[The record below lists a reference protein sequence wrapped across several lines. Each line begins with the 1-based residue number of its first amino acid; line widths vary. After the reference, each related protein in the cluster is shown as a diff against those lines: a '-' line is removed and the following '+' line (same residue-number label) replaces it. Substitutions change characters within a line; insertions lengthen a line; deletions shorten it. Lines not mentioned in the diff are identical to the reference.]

1 MSHFILSVQGPNRS
15 GIVAELSGLLHRY
28 RVNIMDSSMTTLRSE
43 FVVMMLLELPA
54 ELSPARL
61 EAEFP
66 QLQGLRLHLQPI
78 SAETAQRPE
87 DRLTPTHAISVVGPD
102 QTGIVYRVSAVLAA
116 HGLNICDVDTQ
127 LLQRGDQ
134 TVYAMVI
141 ELHAPQVEQTSL
153 SQELQVVAQELGID
167 LHLHALA
174 YAEI

>member
-15 GIVAELSGLLHRY
+15 GIVAELTGLLHRY
-28 RVNIMDSSMTTLRSE
+28 HVNIMDSSMTTLRSE

-54 ELSPARL
+54 ELSATTL
-61 EAEFP
+61 ETEFP
-66 QLQGLRLHLQPI
+66 QLRDLRLHLQPI
-78 SAETAQRPE
+78 SAEAAQRPE
-87 DRLTPTHAISVVGPD
+87 DGLIPTHAISVIGPD

-134 TVYAMVI
+134 PVYAMVI
-141 ELHAPQVEQTSL
+141 ELHAPQLEQEAL
-153 SQELQVVAQELGID
+153 SQELQAVAQELGID
-167 LHLHALA
+167 LHLHALS

>member
-1 MSHFILSVQGPNRS
+1 MSHFILSVQGPNRA
-15 GIVAELSGLLHRY
+15 GIVAELSGLLHRHQ
-28 RVNIMDSSMTTLRSE
+28 VNIMDSSMTTLRSE

-54 ELSPARL
+54 ALPPATL

-78 SAETAQRPE
+78 AAEAAQRP
-87 DRLTPTHAISVVGPD
+87 DSSLTPTHAISVIGPD

-134 TVYAMVI
+134 PVYAMVI
-141 ELHAPQVEQTSL
+141 ELHAPQNELGSL
-153 SQELQVVAQELGID
+153 PGELQSVAQELGID
-167 LHLHALA
+167 LHLHPLA